1 MCVLG
6 VELGSSGR
14 AEAIP
19 LIPFILFM
27 DMSIYFETGP
37 HDVTPAAV
45 EHAM

>member
-6 VELGSSGR
+6 AELGSSRR

-19 LIPFILFM
+19 PTPFILLM
-27 DMSIYFETGP
+27 YMSIYFETGP

-45 EHAM
+45 EHAT